1 MDLLAECLSISR
13 IEPGETIVQDRR
25 RAAASVARRVPRA
38 PAETRARR
46 SPPPQEGEQ
55 GTWIG
60 ILLRGGLEVII
71 GGKPVFHVDPGN
83 FVGEM
88 ILWAGGVRQVSHTP
102 PPPCSY
108 APAWLTGRV
117 PGVFVAQA
125 SVRASGEGVIATI
138 LVSELQAPYLS
149 HSTRRLIMAMH
160 PAHLGDLSRPCMS
173 LRNSRWSTRLLLSG
187 CSKVRADSRCAPSS
201 T

>member
-125 SVRASGEGVIATI
+125 SVRASGEGVIAMRAGATAVAAAGAAI
-138 LVSELQAPYLS
+138 PRLRRGRASICGRTPKARAPALGS
-149 HSTRRLIMAMH
+149 AQRDRRSARVFIR
-160 PAHLGDLSRPCMS
+160 G
-173 LRNSRWSTRLLLSG
+173 
-187 CSKVRADSRCAPSS
+187 
-201 T
+201 